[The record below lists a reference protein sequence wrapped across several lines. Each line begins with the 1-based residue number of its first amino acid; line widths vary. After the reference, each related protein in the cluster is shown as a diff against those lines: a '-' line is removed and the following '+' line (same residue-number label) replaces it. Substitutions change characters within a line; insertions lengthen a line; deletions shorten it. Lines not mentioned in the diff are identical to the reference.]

1 MTDYIPVVLTFAI
14 GALIVGVMTNL
25 NRLLGPKSHT
35 RIKGTTFE
43 CGNEPTGPAWGRFSI
58 KFYIVA
64 ILFIVFDVEVVFMYP
79 WAVVYRELGVF
90 GFVEMMVFIAILAA
104 GYVYAW
110 RKGAF
115 EWR

>member
-1 MTDYIPVVLTFAI
+1 M
-14 GALIVGVMTNL
+14 
-25 NRLLGPKSHT
+25 
-35 RIKGTTFE
+35 
-43 CGNEPTGPAWGRFSI
+43 
-58 KFYIVA
+58 
-64 ILFIVFDVEVVFMYP
+64 
-79 WAVVYRELGVF
+79 F